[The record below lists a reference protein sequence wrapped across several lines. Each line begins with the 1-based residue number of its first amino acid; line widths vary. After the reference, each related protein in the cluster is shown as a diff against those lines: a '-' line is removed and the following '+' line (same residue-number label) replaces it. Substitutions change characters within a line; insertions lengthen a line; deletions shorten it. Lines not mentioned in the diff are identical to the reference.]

1 MADTAFTIRPAQPAD
16 VPSLLVLVRELAQY
30 EREPDAVQ
38 ASEEHLRAALFPL
51 DGASAGSH
59 AFVVD
64 VGGSVV
70 AMAVW
75 YVTFSTW
82 TGRHGIWLEDLYVR
96 PEHRG
101 AGLGRALLRRLAHTA
116 VERGWARLE
125 WWVLRWNAPSIGFYE
140 SLGARSMDEWL
151 HYRMD
156 GAQLLALAGEQP
168 AQDHQGRHA

>member
-1 MADTAFTIRPAQPAD
+1 MADTAFTIRPAEPTD
-16 VPSLLVLVRELAQY
+16 VPDLLVLVRDLARY

-38 ASEEHLRAALFPL
+38 ATEEHLRVALFPP
-51 DGASAGSH
+51 DASSARSH
-59 AFVVD
+59 AFVVEVAGSL
-64 VGGSVV
+64 VG
-70 AMAVW
+70 MAVW

-101 AGLGRALLRRLAHTA
+101 AGLGRALLRQLARTA

-140 SLGARSMDEWL
+140 SMGARAMDEWL

-168 AQDHQGRHA
+168 TQDHQSGHA